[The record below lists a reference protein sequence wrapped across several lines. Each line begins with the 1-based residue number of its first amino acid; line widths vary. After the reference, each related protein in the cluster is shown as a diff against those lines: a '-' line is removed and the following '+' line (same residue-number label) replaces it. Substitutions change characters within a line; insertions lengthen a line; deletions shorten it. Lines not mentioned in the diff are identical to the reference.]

1 MKYIVTVDKLE
12 YCSDGVVES
21 MINFPNI
28 VAEVTDKSLAN
39 KVAAHYNKEYTI
51 AKVHEVMEDDDVLID
66 HFKLSCSNLKQKEQ

>member
-21 MINFPNI
+21 VVNFPNI

-51 AKVHEVMEDDDVLID
+51 AKVHEVMEDDDVLCLEY
-66 HFKLSCSNLKQKEQ
+66 FNRSF